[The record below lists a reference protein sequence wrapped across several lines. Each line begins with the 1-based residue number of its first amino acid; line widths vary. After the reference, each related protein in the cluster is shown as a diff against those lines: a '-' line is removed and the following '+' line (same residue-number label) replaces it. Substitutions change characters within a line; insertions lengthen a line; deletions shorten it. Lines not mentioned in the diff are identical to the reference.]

1 MISTASE
8 LASWLAEMSDDREKV
23 FDEWRAGDFGIALLP
38 AGTSWDAVRFPEWK
52 AYRTYV
58 DLLDAAHS
66 IGPVLWDSWYR
77 QVYFLAS
84 PGHLDLLRSLDLRV
98 VSLGGWLAAPDP
110 RRQMGRF
117 AWILDSPRRQ
127 LTCAEDLYLSAV
139 DANSPTFNDAEH
151 SFVAAR
157 HVSPWV
163 SLAVQHELN
172 RIF

>member
-52 AYRTYV
+52 GYRTYV
-58 DLLDAAHS
+58 DLLGAAHS

-84 PGHLDLLRSLDLRV
+84 PGRLDLLRSLDLRV
-98 VSLGGWLAAPDP
+98 VSLVLQPWLAISLVA
-110 RRQMGRF
+110 GG
-117 AWILDSPRRQ
+117 
-127 LTCAEDLYLSAV
+127 V
-139 DANSPTFNDAEH
+139 
-151 SFVAAR
+151 VAALCACL
-157 HVSPWV
+157 VGSPP
-163 SLAVQHELN
+163 E
-172 RIF
+172 